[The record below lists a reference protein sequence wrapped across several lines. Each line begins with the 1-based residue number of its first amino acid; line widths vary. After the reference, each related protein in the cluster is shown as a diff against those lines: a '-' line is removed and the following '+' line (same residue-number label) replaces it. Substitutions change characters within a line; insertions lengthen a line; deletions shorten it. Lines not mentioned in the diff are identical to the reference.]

1 MRSPSDRTVGTRRAV
16 SPGVVLPLVIFW
28 STLDRSLILPLVP
41 AIARDLDAPV
51 ALAATAITSHAIA
64 YAVLQLLW
72 GPLSTRW
79 GRIPV
84 LVLTTALAAL
94 ACAASAL
101 AGDITMLL
109 IARTVS
115 GGAFAAT
122 FAAVLTYFGDTLPLA
137 DRPAV
142 MSNLATATALGLAGG
157 TLVSGAVVEL
167 IGWRAVF
174 GAYAVVT
181 AVFVP
186 LLASL
191 REPPRTDTA
200 PLREQ
205 VITLLRARWALAIC
219 VLTLV
224 EGVLLIGLYNVLPL
238 TLQSVGGDA
247 FTAGAVTAAFGV
259 AVVAVSQLMKLFV
272 ARVPPWLFIAVG
284 GALAVV
290 AMTVLA
296 AVVSPVSVLVA
307 ATLMGSGWALA
318 HTTLQTWMT
327 DAAAP
332 SRALG
337 MTLFSISL
345 MMGGAVGSAIG
356 AAAVTSHAVGPLFAL
371 AAAVAAAF
379 AAAGAVLRRRYR
391 EVGR

>member
-1 MRSPSDRTVGTRRAV
+1 MTA
-16 SPGVVLPLVIFW
+16 GVVLPLIIFW

-41 AIARDLDAPV
+41 EIARDLDVSVP
-51 ALAATAITSHAIA
+51 LAATAITSHAVA

-84 LVLTTALAAL
+84 LVLTTALAAI
-94 ACAASAL
+94 ACAVSAL
-101 AGDITMLL
+101 AGDITTFL

-122 FAAVLTYFGDTLPLA
+122 FAAVLTYFGDSLPLSA
-137 DRPAV
+137 RPAV

-167 IGWRAVF
+167 IGWRGVF
-174 GAYAVVT
+174 GVFAAIT
-181 AVFVP
+181 ALFVP
-186 LLASL
+186 VLAAL

-200 PLREQ
+200 PLRSQ
-205 VITLLRARWALAIC
+205 VVTLLRSPWSLAIC
-219 VLTLV
+219 GLTAV
-224 EGVLLIGLYNVLPL
+224 EGVLLIGVFNVLPL
-238 TLQSVGGDA
+238 AVQSTGGDA

-259 AVVAVSQLMKLFV
+259 AVVAVSQLMKLV
-272 ARVPPWLFIAVG
+272 VVRTPPWVFLGGG
-284 GALAVV
+284 GALALA
-290 AMTVLA
+290 AMVVLA
-296 AVVSPVSVLVA
+296 FGVSPGTVLVA
-307 ATLMGSGWALA
+307 AILMGSGWALA

-327 DAAAP
+327 DAATS

-345 MMGGAVGSAIG
+345 MMGGAVGTAIG
-356 AAAVTSHAVGPLFAL
+356 TAAIAAGSFGSLFGLSAATAAVFAGVAV
-371 AAAVAAAF
+371 
-379 AAAGAVLRRRYR
+379 VLRRRYR
-391 EVGR
+391 EVGA

>member
-1 MRSPSDRTVGTRRAV
+1 MTA
-16 SPGVVLPLVIFW
+16 GVVLPLIIFW

-41 AIARDLDAPV
+41 QIARDLDVSV
-51 ALAATAITSHAIA
+51 ALAATAITSHAVA

-94 ACAASAL
+94 ACAVSAL
-101 AGDITMLL
+101 AGDITTFL

-122 FAAVLTYFGDTLPLA
+122 FAAVLTYFGDSLPLSA
-137 DRPAV
+137 RPAV

-167 IGWRAVF
+167 IGWRGVF
-174 GAYAVVT
+174 GVFAAIT
-181 AVFVP
+181 ALFVP
-186 LLASL
+186 VLAAL

-200 PLREQ
+200 PLRRQ
-205 VITLLRARWALAIC
+205 VVTLLRSPWSLAIC
-219 VLTLV
+219 ALTAV
-224 EGVLLIGLYNVLPL
+224 EGVLLIGVFNVLPL
-238 TLQSVGGDA
+238 AVQSTGGDA

-259 AVVAVSQLMKLFV
+259 AVVAVSQVMKLAV
-272 ARVPPWLFIAVG
+272 ARTPPWVFLGSGGVLALAAMAVLAVG
-284 GALAVV
+284 VSPG
-290 AMTVLA
+290 TVLA
-296 AVVSPVSVLVA
+296 AA
-307 ATLMGSGWALA
+307 ILMGSGWALA

-327 DAAAP
+327 DAAAS

-356 AAAVTSHAVGPLFAL
+356 TAAIAAGSFGSLFGL
-371 AAAVAAAF
+371 SAAIAAAF
-379 AAAGAVLRRRYR
+379 AVAAVVLRRRYR
-391 EVGR
+391 EVGA

>member
-1 MRSPSDRTVGTRRAV
+1 VRSPSDRTVGTRRAV

-327 DAAAP
+327 DAAAS

>member
-137 DRPAV
+137 ERPAV

-327 DAAAP
+327 DAAAS

>member
-327 DAAAP
+327 DAAAS

>member
-122 FAAVLTYFGDTLPLA
+122 FAAVLTYFGDTLPLT

-327 DAAAP
+327 DAAAS

>member
-327 DAAAP
+327 DAAAS

-379 AAAGAVLRRRYR
+379 AAAGTVLRRRYR

>member
-1 MRSPSDRTVGTRRAV
+1 MTA
-16 SPGVVLPLVIFW
+16 GVVLPLIIFW

-41 AIARDLDAPV
+41 QIARDLDVSV
-51 ALAATAITSHAIA
+51 ALAATAITSHAVA

-94 ACAASAL
+94 ACAVSAL
-101 AGDITMLL
+101 AGDITTFL

-122 FAAVLTYFGDTLPLA
+122 FAAVLTYFGDSLPLSA
-137 DRPAV
+137 RPAV

-167 IGWRAVF
+167 IGWRGVF
-174 GAYAVVT
+174 GVFAAIT
-181 AVFVP
+181 ALFVP
-186 LLASL
+186 VLAAL

-200 PLREQ
+200 PLRRQ
-205 VITLLRARWALAIC
+205 VVTLLRSPWSLAIC
-219 VLTLV
+219 ALTAV
-224 EGVLLIGLYNVLPL
+224 EGVLLIGVFNVLPL
-238 TLQSVGGDA
+238 AVQSTGGDA

-259 AVVAVSQLMKLFV
+259 AVVAVSQVMKLAV
-272 ARVPPWLFIAVG
+272 ARTPPWVFLGSG
-284 GALAVV
+284 GVLALA

-296 AVVSPVSVLVA
+296 VGVSPGTVLA
-307 ATLMGSGWALA
+307 AAILMGSGWALA

-327 DAAAP
+327 DAAAS

-356 AAAVTSHAVGPLFAL
+356 TAAIAAGSFGSLFGL
-371 AAAVAAAF
+371 SAAIAAAF
-379 AAAGAVLRRRYR
+379 AVAAAVLRRRYR
-391 EVGR
+391 EVGA

>member
-1 MRSPSDRTVGTRRAV
+1 
-16 SPGVVLPLVIFW
+16 
-28 STLDRSLILPLVP
+28 
-41 AIARDLDAPV
+41 
-51 ALAATAITSHAIA
+51 
-64 YAVLQLLW
+64 
-72 GPLSTRW
+72 
-79 GRIPV
+79 
-84 LVLTTALAAL
+84 
-94 ACAASAL
+94 
-101 AGDITMLL
+101 
-109 IARTVS
+109 
-115 GGAFAAT
+115 
-122 FAAVLTYFGDTLPLA
+122 
-137 DRPAV
+137 
-142 MSNLATATALGLAGG
+142 
-157 TLVSGAVVEL
+157 
-167 IGWRAVF
+167 
-174 GAYAVVT
+174 VVT

-327 DAAAP
+327 DAAAS

>member
-1 MRSPSDRTVGTRRAV
+1 MPAGLL
-16 SPGVVLPLVIFW
+16 LPLVIFW
-28 STLDRSLILPLVP
+28 STLDRSLILPLIP
-41 AIARDLDAPV
+41 AIAHDLGVSV
-51 ALAATAITSHAIA
+51 ALAATAITAHAVA

-79 GRIPV
+79 GRVPV

-94 ACAASAL
+94 ACGASAL
-101 AGDITMLL
+101 AGDITTFL

-137 DRPAV
+137 ARPAV

-157 TLVSGAVVEL
+157 TLISGAVVAV
-167 IGWRAVF
+167 IGWRGVF
-174 GAYAVVT
+174 GIFALVT
-181 AVFVP
+181 AAFVP
-186 LLASL
+186 VLAAL

-200 PLREQ
+200 PLLAQ
-205 VITLLRARWALAIC
+205 VVTLLRSRWSLAVCALTA
-219 VLTLV
+219 V
-224 EGVLLIGLYNVLPL
+224 EGVLLIGVFNVLPL
-238 TLQSVGGDA
+238 AVQTAGGDT

-259 AVVAVSQLMKLFV
+259 SVVVVSQVMKV
-272 ARVPPWLFIAVG
+272 GVGRVPPWAFLGAG
-284 GALAVV
+284 GALALA
-290 AMTVLA
+290 AMIVLA
-296 AVVSPVSVLVA
+296 AGVSPGSVLVA

-327 DAAAP
+327 DAASA

-345 MMGGAVGSAIG
+345 MMGGAIGSAIG
-356 AAAVTSHAVGPLFAL
+356 TAAVTAGTFGGLFGL
-371 AAAVAAAF
+371 SAAIAAAF
-379 AAAGAVLRRRYR
+379 AVGAVVLRRRYR
-391 EVGR
+391 EHEG

>member
-1 MRSPSDRTVGTRRAV
+1 VRSPSDRTVGTRRAV

-122 FAAVLTYFGDTLPLA
+122 FAAVLTYFGDTLPLT

-327 DAAAP
+327 DAAAS

>member
-1 MRSPSDRTVGTRRAV
+1 VRSPSDRTVGTRRAV

-327 DAAAP
+327 DAAAS

-371 AAAVAAAF
+371 AGAVAAAF

>member
-1 MRSPSDRTVGTRRAV
+1 
-16 SPGVVLPLVIFW
+16 
-28 STLDRSLILPLVP
+28 
-41 AIARDLDAPV
+41 IARDLDAPV

-122 FAAVLTYFGDTLPLA
+122 FAAGLTYFGDTLPLA

-191 REPPRTDTA
+191 REPPR
-200 PLREQ
+200 
-205 VITLLRARWALAIC
+205 
-219 VLTLV
+219 
-224 EGVLLIGLYNVLPL
+224 
-238 TLQSVGGDA
+238 
-247 FTAGAVTAAFGV
+247 
-259 AVVAVSQLMKLFV
+259 
-272 ARVPPWLFIAVG
+272 
-284 GALAVV
+284 
-290 AMTVLA
+290 
-296 AVVSPVSVLVA
+296 
-307 ATLMGSGWALA
+307 
-318 HTTLQTWMT
+318 
-327 DAAAP
+327 
-332 SRALG
+332 
-337 MTLFSISL
+337 
-345 MMGGAVGSAIG
+345 
-356 AAAVTSHAVGPLFAL
+356 
-371 AAAVAAAF
+371 
-379 AAAGAVLRRRYR
+379 
-391 EVGR
+391 

>member
-1 MRSPSDRTVGTRRAV
+1 M
-16 SPGVVLPLVIFW
+16 LPLVIFW

-41 AIARDLDAPV
+41 SIARDLDVSV
-51 ALAATAITSHAIA
+51 ALAATAITSHAVA

-94 ACAASAL
+94 ACGVSAL
-101 AGDITMLL
+101 AGDIATFL

-137 DRPAV
+137 KRPAV

-157 TLVSGAVVEL
+157 TLVSGAVVEV
-167 IGWRAVF
+167 IGWRGVF
-174 GAYAVVT
+174 GVFAVIT

-186 LLASL
+186 ILAAL

-200 PLREQ
+200 PLRSQ
-205 VITLLRARWALAIC
+205 VVTLLRSPWALAIC
-219 VLTLV
+219 VLTAV
-224 EGVLLIGLYNVLPL
+224 EGMLLIGVFNVLPL
-238 TLQSVGGDA
+238 AVQAAGGDA

-259 AVVAVSQLMKLFV
+259 AVVAVSQLMKLAV
-272 ARVPPWLFIAVG
+272 DRTPPWIFLGGG
-284 GALAVV
+284 GALALA
-290 AMTVLA
+290 AMVVLA
-296 AVVSPVSVLVA
+296 VGVSPGAVLA
-307 ATLMGSGWALA
+307 SATLMGSGWALA

-327 DAAAP
+327 DAAAA

-345 MMGGAVGSAIG
+345 MMGGAIGSAVGTAAVTSGSFGGLFGLSAVIAGAFG
-356 AAAVTSHAVGPLFAL
+356 AAAVG
-371 AAAVAAAF
+371 
-379 AAAGAVLRRRYR
+379 LRRRYR
-391 EVGR
+391 EVGA